1 PAWAQQA
8 VDPQAAFGIAPPQAT
23 ATPAPPSRRDSNFT
37 VSDIRVDGLQRIGAG
52 TVFTYLPIER
62 GDTVDASRIAQAI
75 RALYKTGF
83 FEDVRVGR
91 QGDIL
96 VFTVT
101 ERPAI
106 NKLTVTGNKDIKSEE
121 LLKGLGDIGL
131 AEGETFDRLS
141 LDRVTQE
148 LTRQYNN
155 RGKYN
160 VEITPTV
167 SKLDRNRVDV
177 TIAIKEGKAAKI
189 RHINLIGN
197 EEFEQEDLTDSWE
210 SAESNWLSWYR

>member
-1 PAWAQQA
+1 MTRTPNRRLLVLALATAMTGPAWAQQA
-8 VDPQAAFGIAPPQAT
+8 GDPQAAFGIAPPQAT
-23 ATPAPPSRRDSNFT
+23 APPAPPSRRDSNFT

-131 AEGETFDRLS
+131 AEG
-141 LDRVTQE
+141 
-148 LTRQYNN
+148 
-155 RGKYN
+155 
-160 VEITPTV
+160 
-167 SKLDRNRVDV
+167 
-177 TIAIKEGKAAKI
+177 
-189 RHINLIGN
+189 
-197 EEFEQEDLTDSWE
+197 
-210 SAESNWLSWYR
+210 